1 MQIDLLDS
9 ACELSDADWQR
20 LATGGDP
27 FISRA
32 FLGAAE
38 ETGAAGTALA
48 WQALHL
54 ALRDDAGRLA
64 GLLPLYLREHS
75 FGDFS
80 RDWNWAPAWRQTGRE
95 YYPKL
100 VSGVPYTPSP
110 GPRLLACAGADASV
124 APALIDA
131 ARRLAGELRALVLA
145 VPLRAGSRQAP
156 AGSRR
161 IAHAARRAVSL
172 AQPRLPRL
180 RRLPAGVQ
188 RGEAENSAR
197 AARRCRVRAA
207 HRGPPRRRIDA
218 PLWRGLYHRHYRDT
232 FQRYGNHPAFKLEF
246 FRRVGVELGRRMV
259 VFVAWREAQQPV
271 PSAILYRDDA
281 ALYGRHGAVLTS
293 LARGRTEPCYYQGIE
308 YAIRHGPQRLSR
320 VRRASTS
327 WRAAFEP
334 VTTWVRLRI
343 AGTCACA
350 TSWRT
355 PAPRGQ
361 RDAGLPGGKW
371 RGTCRTRRIKGA
383 SGKPGPLEYG
393 EAVCGCGFRNRA
405 GKFEIGSVTAY
416 QQTEHD
422 AEEPALPV
430 TDQRVPPRPLAATL
444 AWRSAVGR

>member
-131 ARRLAGELRALVLA
+131 ARRLAGELRASSWQCLFVREADRRLLEA
-145 VPLRAGSRQAP
+145 AGLLM
-156 AGSRR
+156 RR
-161 IAHAARRAVSL
+161 GVQFHWLNRGYRDFADFLLGFNAEKRKKLKRERRAVAESG
-172 AQPRLPRL
+172 L
-180 RRLPAGVQ
+180 RI
-188 RGEAENSAR
+188 E
-197 AARRCRVRAA
+197 VR
-207 HRGPPRRRIDA
+207 HGDEIDA
-218 PLWRGLYHRHYRDT
+218 PLWRALYRHYRDT

-259 VFVAWREAQQPV
+259 VFVAWREAQPV
-271 PSAILYRDDA
+271 ASAILYRDDA
-281 ALYGRHGAVLTS
+281 ALYGRHWGTDIACPGLHFE
-293 LARGRTEPCYYQGIE
+293 LCYYQGIE
-308 YAIRHGPQRLSR
+308 YAIRHGLQRFEPGAQGEHKLAR
-320 VRRASTS
+320 G
-327 WRAAFEP
+327 FEP
-334 VTTWVRLRI
+334 VTTWSGFWIADPRMRDIVENFLRREDS
-343 AGTCACA
+343 AMQDYQAEMA
-350 TSWRT
+350 
-355 PAPRGQ
+355 Q
-361 RDAGLPGGKW
+361 HLPYKAAQGG
-371 RGTCRTRRIKGA
+371 
-383 SGKPGPLEYG
+383 E
-393 EAVCGCGFRNRA
+393 
-405 GKFEIGSVTAY
+405 
-416 QQTEHD
+416 
-422 AEEPALPV
+422 
-430 TDQRVPPRPLAATL
+430 
-444 AWRSAVGR
+444 